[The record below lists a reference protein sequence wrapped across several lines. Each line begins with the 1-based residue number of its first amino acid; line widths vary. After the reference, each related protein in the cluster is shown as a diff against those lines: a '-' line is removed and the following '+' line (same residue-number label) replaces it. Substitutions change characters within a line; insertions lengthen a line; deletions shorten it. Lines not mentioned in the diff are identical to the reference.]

1 MRSFD
6 LVRVTGVEPAWIA
19 PPEPNG
25 SATLLE
31 CFSDLRDTAQE
42 QY

>member
-1 MRSFD
+1 M
-6 LVRVTGVEPAWIA
+6 VRVTGLEPAHLTA
-19 PPEPNG
+19 SEPNG